1 MKYIYYEAIDST
13 NNELKRRLAGEV
25 PTVGASVGGF
35 AEDRFVNAG
44 DVRDR
49 GSECTGKSGFGDGR
63 PAEFTVISA
72 GLQTAGR
79 GRSGHDWISPPGV
92 SIATSMILYPE
103 ELSVQRF
110 PQLTIVAAMAVS
122 EAVEEYCGLRTQIKW
137 PNDILVERKKICGI
151 LTERIAE
158 AVIIG
163 IGVNVYPGSYPSELE
178 ARATS
183 LAEVMDAQTSSPAE
197 AMDTQACSLAEVKG
211 NSLHFGRAGKP
222 LQGRSLPGRKRLTE
236 AIWEK
241 FVTLYHAFRQ
251 EQDLSFLSEAYNKR
265 LVNAGAVVRIMNPA
279 GSYEAVAV
287 RMDEAGRLV
296 VDRTDR
302 GERCLVDSGEVHVRG
317 LDGYV

>member
-13 NNELKRRLAGEV
+13 NNELKRRLAGET
-25 PTVGASVGGF
+25 PSAGALVGGYS
-35 AEDRFVNAG
+35 EDGSADAK
-44 DVRDR
+44 DVIDW
-49 GSECTGKSGFGDGR
+49 GSERIGQSGSGDDW
-63 PAEFTVISA
+63 PEEFTVISA
-72 GLQTAGR
+72 GRQTAGR
-79 GRSGHDWISPPGV
+79 GRSGHDWTSPPDV

-103 ELSVQRF
+103 GLPTQRV

-163 IGVNVYPGSYPSELE
+163 IGVNVYPGSYPPELM

-183 LAEVMDAQTSSPAE
+183 LVEALDKQACSPEARATGPAE
-197 AMDTQACSLAEVKG
+197 AQRESRHLKRTGTL
-211 NSLHFGRAGKP
+211 P
-222 LQGRSLPGRKRLTE
+222 QGRHSPGRRRLT
-236 AIWEK
+236 AMIWEK
-241 FVTLYHAFRQ
+241 FEALYHTFRQ
-251 EQDLSFLSEAYNKR
+251 EQDLSFLSAAYNQR
-265 LVNAGAVVRIMNPA
+265 LVNAGAVVRIMHPA

-296 VDRTDR
+296 VDRMDS
-302 GERCLVDSGEVHVRG
+302 GERCPVDSGEVHVRG